1 MERER
6 QWWLHLSNKKHI
18 NELPH
23 KTSKQT
29 KKKLFKE
36 LVVAIE
42 EKKQGKEGNQKEI
55 KKRKKK
61 KKRRKQKVRK
71 LFSELFFP

>member
-55 KKRKKK
+55 KKG
-61 KKRRKQKVRK
+61 RRKRK
-71 LFSELFFP
+71 EGNKR

>member
-1 MERER
+1 MMERER

-55 KKRKKK
+55 KKG
-61 KKRRKQKVRK
+61 RRKRK
-71 LFSELFFP
+71 EGNKR